1 MDNSS
6 ILLNIRRYRTL
17 RKLSQKEVCEKTGLN
32 LKTYQR
38 YESGETPILRDDIV
52 WLLAEV
58 FGVSPEEL
66 LLGYEPTRDAAQKV
80 SKYQAEYETTITRE
94 RKSFEE
100 TLRQKDRQI
109 FLLEDNIRD
118 LRATV
123 KRYEEI
129 LKMYEKRLDESF
141 VGKGEKDGK

>member
-80 SKYQAEYETTITRE
+80 SEYQAEYETTITRE
-94 RKSFEE
+94 RNSFEE

>member
-1 MDNSS
+1 
-6 ILLNIRRYRTL
+6 
-17 RKLSQKEVCEKTGLN
+17 
-32 LKTYQR
+32 
-38 YESGETPILRDDIV
+38 
-52 WLLAEV
+52 
-58 FGVSPEEL
+58 EEL